1 MSVPFPM
8 FVELAGRKCL
18 VVGGSTIAE
27 AKVQSLLAAGAS
39 VKVVASHGT
48 PLLEKLERAG
58 KISWERQLFQP
69 KDLASAEFVL
79 AATSLTKTNEA
90 ILQEAKRQGVLCSV
104 AEPPNYCD
112 FYLLVEWLPQVQ
124 DPYIKETIVRALSV
138 PSARHFAAPVL
149 IEEFR
154 KASPAQVLLKLAITQ
169 ALAVV
174 ADDSV
179 CADII
184 ELAQDTRHGKARQ
197 MIVLA
202 LGNMT
207 DRRAIEAAMRL
218 LNDEVVAGHAIM
230 ALGALKAQCS
240 KDSLKPFLRHRR
252 AWIRR
257 EAEKAVQ
264 RIDAHSTA
272 SAMFVRRKSSLPRMA
287 RSLFKF
293 RKGA

>member
-1 MSVPFPM
+1 MSAPFPM

-18 VVGGSTIAE
+18 VVGGSAVAE
-27 AKVQSLLAAGAS
+27 AKVQSLLAADAS

-58 KISWERQLFQP
+58 KICWERREFQP
-69 KDLASAEFVL
+69 KDLAGAEFVL
-79 AATSLTKTNEA
+79 AATSLTRTNQA
-90 ILQEAKRQGVLCSV
+90 VMQEAKKQGVLSSV

-112 FYLLVEWLPQVQ
+112 FYLLLEWLPQVQ
-124 DPYIKETIVRALSV
+124 DAYIKETIVRALAV
-138 PSARHFAAPVL
+138 PSAKPFAAPAL

-154 KASPAQVLLKLAITQ
+154 NASPAHTLLKQAIAQ

-184 ELAQDTRHGKARQ
+184 ELARDVRHGKARQ

-207 DRRAIEAAMRL
+207 DPRATEAAMRL

-240 KDSLKPFLRHRR
+240 KNSLKPFLSHRR

-257 EAEKAVQ
+257 EAQKAVQ

-272 SAMFVRRKSSLPRMA
+272 SGAFARGKRTLPQMA
-287 RSLFKF
+287 RSLFKLKK
-293 RKGA
+293 RA